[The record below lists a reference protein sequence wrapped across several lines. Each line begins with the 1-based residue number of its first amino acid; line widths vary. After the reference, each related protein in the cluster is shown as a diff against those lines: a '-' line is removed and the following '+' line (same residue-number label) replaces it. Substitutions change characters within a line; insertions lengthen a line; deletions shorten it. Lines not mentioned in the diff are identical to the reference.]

1 MVERPTY
8 HVYIVTGLSLSRVL
22 YIGVTSDLPGRMDAH
37 RRRKANGFTARY
49 YLWRLVCVEAFTY
62 VRDAIAREKQLKG
75 WRRDRKV
82 ALIESLNPGWTE
94 LRLDTGCHGGHGVLR
109 SAQDDSKP

>member
-22 YIGVTSDLPGRMDAH
+22 YVGVTSDLAARIDAH
-37 RRRKANGFTARY
+37 RRKKADGFTARY
-49 YLWRLVCVEAFTY
+49 HLWRLVYAEAFTY

-82 ALIESLNPGWTE
+82 ALIETHNPDWNE
-94 LRLDTGCHGGHGVLR
+94 LTLR
-109 SAQDDSKP
+109 